1 MPTSPGSRHRRIR
14 SDHATELAEDY
25 VEAIAEIIDQQGV
38 CRGTD
43 LAERFAVS
51 HVTVNRTIGRLERDG
66 YVKAEPY
73 APVELTAKGRRLASE
88 SSARHEIV
96 LRFLVALGVPQ
107 ASAAIDSE
115 GIEHHCSE
123 DTLRC
128 MRKFIEQKGSVQN
141 NSSPS

>member
-43 LAERFAVS
+43 TAERFAVS

-115 GIEHHCSE
+115 GIEE
-123 DTLRC
+123 LIDQ
-128 MRKFIEQKGSVQN
+128 KFSQPEQRRDADGVFKA
-141 NSSPS
+141 